1 MSAIRFL
8 CKSRQAPVSDNNSCG
23 KQLCP
28 FLYLARVFDSS
39 AFPDFKDILLQ
50 PLQKPPRVRA
60 VHLGMVELER
70 QLQRRSEKPLTI
82 FAPDDKRIV
91 ENAAV
96 HAHGAV
102 YFGIHNGGCAYDHA
116 FGQIVIFAAFGCLAR
131 QAQVVG
137 VEPRKIG

>member
-1 MSAIRFL
+1 M
-8 CKSRQAPVSDNNSCG
+8 C
-23 KQLCP
+23 
-28 FLYLARVFDSS
+28 
-39 AFPDFKDILLQ
+39 
-50 PLQKPPRVRA
+50 A
-60 VHLGMVELER
+60 VHLSMVELER